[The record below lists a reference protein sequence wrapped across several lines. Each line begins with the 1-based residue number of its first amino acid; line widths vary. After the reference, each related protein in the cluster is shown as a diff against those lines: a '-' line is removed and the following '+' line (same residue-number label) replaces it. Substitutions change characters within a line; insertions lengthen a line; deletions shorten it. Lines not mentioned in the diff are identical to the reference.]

1 MICVQTLWLIHS
13 GTFLQLTFLISLL
26 RKSLFSFLT
35 SLIKFSARLICNH
48 LLLLVFSVF
57 KLLLVIDHLAFDV
70 QILKFFHS
78 IELLELLSKVTHQGR
93 NVLIRSQLTSIT
105 NRNTTKWTFFL
116 ALSIVSLD
124 TVGAESMQTGLVNDR
139 VCDHLLANWTG
150 QVLHYTSN
158 EVSADCIV

>member
-78 IELLELLSKVTHQGR
+78 IELLELLCEVTHQR
-93 NVLIRSQLTSIT
+93 RDVLIRSQLTSIT

-124 TVGAESMQTGLVNDR
+124 TVGAEAMQTCLVNDR
-139 VCDHLLANWTG
+139 ISDHLLTNRTS
-150 QVLHYTSN
+150 QVLHHTSN
-158 EVSADCIV
+158 KVNAYGIV